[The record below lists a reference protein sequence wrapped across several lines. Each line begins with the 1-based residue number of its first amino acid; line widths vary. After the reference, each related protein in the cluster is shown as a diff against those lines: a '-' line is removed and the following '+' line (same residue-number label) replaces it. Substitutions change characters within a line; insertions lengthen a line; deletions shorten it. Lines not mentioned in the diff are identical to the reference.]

1 MRSCLLGLPL
11 LQVPLTF
18 CPVSRDV
25 DQEIVQPVLTVWRT
39 LGKNMTDAHHT
50 EAQPCRGLPFP
61 EPEDVF
67 AARKGI
73 VQEARRI
80 VAEAGYELSAQNVM
94 TVIGKLRKHAMMF
107 FCRHTLG
114 IL

>member
-1 MRSCLLGLPL
+1 
-11 LQVPLTF
+11 
-18 CPVSRDV
+18 
-25 DQEIVQPVLTVWRT
+25 
-39 LGKNMTDAHHT
+39 MTDAHHT

-94 TVIGKLRKHAMMF
+94 TVIVPRPRVGDGRGGRGA
-107 FCRHTLG
+107 RPSAEE
-114 IL
+114 